1 MWICV
6 PAQCIGT
13 DKSRCNTADATK
25 CKTTAATQRMPHR
38 QCHTTRRDAAHNGGS
53 TADIWSN
60 AHAHVEQVVYRS
72 HFSPGFLL
80 IVVKGLRRHVLG
92 CSTLMSAMG
101 YLLQHVVTKDVTSNV
116 RLSNLCITN
125 NLSHNL
131 WYMNQYIWINT
142 SESIHVH

>member
-1 MWICV
+1 MVFEIPVESGPVENQRDLW
-6 PAQCIGT
+6 
-13 DKSRCNTADATK
+13 KTK
-25 CKTTAATQRMPHR
+25 WTCGKP
-38 QCHTTRRDAAHNGGS
+38 NGGS

-131 WYMNQYIWINT
+131 
-142 SESIHVH
+142 